1 MYPLLR
7 MLVLMRRAKK
17 QATLA
22 VTDIDESS
30 FTCMP
35 WDLDPFLE
43 MNNGRVL
50 TLYDL
55 GRFNLAIRIGLM
67 RVIKKHKWGLVVAGS
82 TVMYR
87 RRIRAFERVTM
98 RTQIA
103 GVDERWMYIQQ
114 SMWVKG
120 QPCSS
125 ILLRTGVTS
134 KGRVINTELVNEAL
148 EVGELQF
155 AENPWLDAWIASEKL
170 RPWPPEDTKI
180 IK

>member
-1 MYPLLR
+1 MMQAKSKPS
-7 MLVLMRRAKK
+7 LVI
-17 QATLA
+17 
-22 VTDIDESS
+22 TDIDETP

-55 GRFNLAIRIGLM
+55 GRFNLAIRIGLIK
-67 RVIKKHKWGLVVAGS
+67 VIKQNKWGLVVAGS

-87 RRIRAFERVTM
+87 RRIRIFDRVTI

-103 GVDERWMYIQQ
+103 GIDDRWVYIQQ

-120 QPCSS
+120 QSCSS
-125 ILLRTGVTS
+125 VLLRTGVTE
-134 KGRVINTELVNEAL
+134 KGRVIDTQRVSEAL
-148 EVGELQF
+148 GVESIHF
-155 AENPWLDAWIASEKL
+155 AENPWLNAWVKSEKL
-170 RPWPPEDTKI
+170 RPWPPEDI
-180 IK
+180 CLAD